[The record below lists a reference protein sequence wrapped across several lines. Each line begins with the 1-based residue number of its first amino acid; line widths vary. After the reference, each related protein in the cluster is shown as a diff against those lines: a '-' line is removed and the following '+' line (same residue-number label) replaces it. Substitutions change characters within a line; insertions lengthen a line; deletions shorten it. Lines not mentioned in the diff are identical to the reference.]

1 MDPETRGIEFI
12 QIILILLN
20 NLKDANKC
28 VCIIR
33 FGPMSEIFHALP
45 VASAIKRDFPDK
57 RIIWVTDQAGS
68 QLIDGNGDIDHIIAW
83 KRNEWI
89 RDFPYPHR
97 SISVIWEIVGAIFE
111 LKREKIDII
120 LDLEGSPISRF
131 IALRTGCQK
140 RFAFESDDYQKYRFK
155 RVYTHLIPITPKA
168 LHDYERNLLIL
179 KEIGI
184 NGHRML
190 PVMEIQEED
199 QKRADSFF
207 EKKIP
212 NQGKAVIGIY
222 PGADYENRS
231 WPLERFAE
239 VADLLTE
246 RLGINCLL
254 LWFPGELNLIK
265 SIEKNMITMP
275 IRAYSAS
282 GKSMMALLKN
292 CSLLLAVDS
301 SLIQMAN
308 IVKTPVLGLF
318 GPTSPKRRGPIGPRD
333 RVIQRLITCVPCE
346 RLFCCNNLCM
356 KAIEVKDIIKDSE
369 EMLLER

>member
-1 MDPETRGIEFI
+1 LDSETRGIEFI

-20 NLKDANKC
+20 NLKKAHKC
-28 VCIIR
+28 ICIIR

-45 VASAIKRDFPDK
+45 VASAIKRDFPHE
-57 RIIWVTDQAGS
+57 RVIWVTDQAGS
-68 QLIDGNGDIDHIIAW
+68 QLIDKNGDIDHIIAW

-97 SISVIWEIVGAIFE
+97 TISVIWEIMGAIFE
-111 LKREKIDII
+111 LKMEKIHII

-131 IALRTGCQK
+131 LAQRTGCQT
-140 RFAFESDDYQKYRFK
+140 RFGFEHEAHHNDRFK
-155 RVYTHLIPITPKA
+155 RVYTHLIPMARKA

-190 PVMEIQEED
+190 PVIEIPEED
-199 QKRADSFF
+199 QKRADAFF

-222 PGADYENRS
+222 PGADYENRRWS
-231 WPLERFAE
+231 LERFAE

-282 GKSMMALLKN
+282 GKSMLALIKN
-292 CSLLLAVDS
+292 CSLLLAADS
-301 SLIQMAN
+301 ALIQMAN

-318 GPTSPKRRGPIGPRD
+318 GPTSPKRRGPIGPHD
-333 RVIQRLITCVPCE
+333 RVIQRLMTCVPCE
-346 RLFCCNNLCM
+346 RLFCCNNQCM
-356 KAIEVKDIIKDSE
+356 KAIEVKDIIKDAE